1 MKKEIVHL
9 LKQEAD
15 WTLRRKRLLS
25 ALVKLNEGETKSKE
39 DIDTQ
44 LTKTLTMLECKHK
57 IVQLGDKIRYV
68 DKKERAVEDAPSSS
82 KKRKETVQSSGTCS
96 TSNGDSSNSTNDKHK
111 KLRTDTLATADDDD
125 DEEKDAIDRLQAA
138 HGSNS
143 NSSSSSSSSSSSTSS
158 SSSSSSSSDSSSS
171 SQHQQQYPPAP
182 PKTGNNSILLF
193 YAYCSPLMSAAAQ
206 DKAIAHCHH
215 ILTQNGVT
223 GRLRVGREGFN
234 GTLTGPHDGVR
245 VFTAALRTYDKA
257 TFGETDFK
265 YVDHQ
270 PDNQLLKGLKVF
282 PVREIVTYGFDPRD
296 APLDMRGTH
305 LTPKDFHTALAEPNS
320 VVIDVRNFNE
330 TAIGRF
336 APPGPDRL
344 DDGTTKYLDPMMRR
358 STEFPVWLDQN
369 KHLLEGK
376 KVLMYCTAGVRCERA
391 SAFMRNKGVEN
402 VFQLEGGIHRYL
414 DAFPEDGGYW
424 IGKNYVF
431 DKRFSHGAAH
441 PAVDTIS
448 TCVYCQKPWDRY
460 QAQKTCAKCSM
471 EVILCKDCQKGKP
484 APPKEKLIC
493 PLCSGACGV
502 AKVGCG
508 NKRAK
513 EGKEKAV
520 YG

>member
-1 MKKEIVHL
+1 MKKEIVQL
-9 LKQEAD
+9 LKQEED
-15 WTLRRKRLLS
+15 WTLKRKQLLKS
-25 ALVKLNEGETKSKE
+25 LVKSHEGETKSKD
-39 DIDTQ
+39 DIDAQ

-57 IVQLGDKIRYV
+57 IVQTGDKIRYIE
-68 DKKERAVEDAPSSS
+68 KKERADDAQSSI
-82 KKRKETVQSSGTCS
+82 KKRKDTATSSDVSCS
-96 TSNGDSSNSTNDKHK
+96 TNAGSSSSNNSDKNK
-111 KLRTDTLATADDDD
+111 KQRTETLAAADDDD
-125 DEEKDAIDRLQAA
+125 DEEKEAIDRLQAA
-138 HGSNS
+138 HSSNASSSSSSGSNFA
-143 NSSSSSSSSSSSTSS
+143 SSSSSSSSSNTN
-158 SSSSSSSSDSSSS
+158 
-171 SQHQQQYPPAP
+171 QQQYPPAP

-193 YAYCSPLMSAAAQ
+193 YAYCNPPMTAAAQ
-206 DKAIAHCHH
+206 DKVIAHCYH
-215 ILTQNGVT
+215 ILSQNGVT

-234 GTLTGPHDGVR
+234 ATLTGPHNGVR
-245 VFTAALRTYDKA
+245 VFTAALRVYDQA

-305 LTPKDFHTALAEPNS
+305 LAPKDFHTALAEPNS

-336 APPGPDRL
+336 APPGPEKL
-344 DDGTTKYLDPMMRR
+344 HDGTTKYIDPMMRR
-358 STEFPVWLDQN
+358 STEFPTWLDQN

-391 SAFMRNKGVEN
+391 SAFMRNKGVQN

-431 DKRFSHGAAH
+431 DKRFSHGATN
-441 PAVDTIS
+441 PTVDMIS
-448 TCVYCQKPWDRY
+448 TCVYCHKPWDRY
-460 QAQKTCAKCSM
+460 QAQKSCVKCSM
-471 EVILCKDCQKGKP
+471 EVILCKDCQKAKP
-484 APPKEKLIC
+484 GPPKEKLIC

-513 EGKEKAV
+513 EPKEKPV